1 MRVAVSGSTGLIGTA
16 LVESLRADGHGVVRL
31 VRGSV
36 PAGSD
41 DVVWDPMRDALHPD
55 ALDGVDAVVHLA
67 GESIAERWTDEHR
80 RRIVDSRVRG
90 TSLLARTL
98 AGLARPP
105 RVLVSASAVGIYG
118 DGGDRVLD
126 ESTATG
132 TGFLAD
138 VARAWE
144 GAADPARAAGIRV
157 AHPRFG
163 IVLSPRGGMIARLM
177 LPFRLGVGGRVG
189 SGRQW
194 QSWVALHDTV
204 RAIRFIIDVE
214 ALAGPVN
221 VTSPYPVTN
230 EELARTLA
238 RVLGRPSFAFV
249 PAFALR
255 LAFGEM
261 AEEVLLAGQRVA
273 PKQLLDAGFQFHHPV
288 LEEALRF
295 ELGQARR

>member
-1 MRVAVSGSTGLIGTA
+1 
-16 LVESLRADGHGVVRL
+16 
-31 VRGSV
+31 
-36 PAGSD
+36 
-41 DVVWDPMRDALHPD
+41 
-55 ALDGVDAVVHLA
+55 
-67 GESIAERWTDEHR
+67 
-80 RRIVDSRVRG
+80 
-90 TSLLARTL
+90 
-98 AGLARPP
+98 
-105 RVLVSASAVGIYG
+105 
-118 DGGDRVLD
+118 
-126 ESTATG
+126 
-132 TGFLAD
+132 
-138 VARAWE
+138 
-144 GAADPARAAGIRV
+144 
-157 AHPRFG
+157 
-163 IVLSPRGGMIARLM
+163 
-177 LPFRLGVGGRVG
+177 
-189 SGRQW
+189 
-194 QSWVALHDTV
+194 V
-204 RAIRFIIDVE
+204 RAIRFLIDVE